1 MKLCRRGGP
10 AALLVYQDAD
20 GREVSCY
27 FKHLAENRETG
38 FARKVAGGASVIY
51 RLDEHLGYAVVG
63 ALPVGTLQRI
73 AELGYRQN
81 LGEAQ

>member
-1 MKLCRRGGP
+1 MSIIGFVDTIIVSTPSPDYPPIKPGPSRRP
-10 AALLVYQDAD
+10 PPERY
-20 GREVSCY
+20 
-27 FKHLAENRETG
+27 
-38 FARKVAGGASVIY
+38 KVAGGASVIY